1 MSTKRLI
8 NKLNR
13 DDNKHKLKNIKN
25 MTRKSY

>member
-13 DDNKHKLKNIKN
+13 HDNKRKLKNIKN

>member
-13 DDNKHKLKNIKN
+13 HDNKSKLKNIKN